1 MSNQDTDTSLTVMSD
16 PHSAPDLAPTQS
28 EKAIEKAPVGERGRA
43 KIAVIML
50 ALTIAVFLAA
60 LDTTI
65 ITTALETIAEDF
77 SSSAG
82 FTWIG
87 SAYLLAAAA
96 STPLVYQLLFSCPRN
111 GANSLNSAAKYQ
123 TSSAGNQSSSSQI
136 SSSLSDR
143 WLPGFQLTLAC

>member
-1 MSNQDTDTSLTVMSD
+1 MSD
-16 PHSAPDLAPTQS
+16 LKSAPDLAPTES
-28 EKAIEKAPVGERGRA
+28 EKATEKAPVGERGKA

-111 GANSLNSAAKYQ
+111 GANSLISGAKYL
-123 TSSAGNQSSSSQI
+123 TSSAGNRSSSSQI
-136 SSSLSDR
+136 LSSLSDR
-143 WLPGFQLTLAC
+143 WLPGFQSTLGC

>member
-1 MSNQDTDTSLTVMSD
+1 MSDDTNTAETVMSE
-16 PHSAPDLAPTQS
+16 PKSPPDLPSAESAKPT
-28 EKAIEKAPVGERGRA
+28 ENTPVGERSRA

-77 SSSAG
+77 HSSAG

-96 STPLVYQLLFSCPRN
+96 STPLVC
-111 GANSLNSAAKYQ
+111 
-123 TSSAGNQSSSSQI
+123 
-136 SSSLSDR
+136 
-143 WLPGFQLTLAC
+143 

>member
-1 MSNQDTDTSLTVMSD
+1 MSD
-16 PHSAPDLAPTQS
+16 PKGAPDLVPSQS
-28 EKAIEKAPVGERGRA
+28 EKVDVRNPVGERGRA

-96 STPLVYQLLFSCPRN
+96 STPLVY
-111 GANSLNSAAKYQ
+111 
-123 TSSAGNQSSSSQI
+123 
-136 SSSLSDR
+136 
-143 WLPGFQLTLAC
+143 

>member
-1 MSNQDTDTSLTVMSD
+1 MSNQDTNTSPTVMSD
-16 PHSAPDLAPTQS
+16 PKSAPDLASTQS
-28 EKAIEKAPVGERGRA
+28 EKATENTPVGEHGRA

-96 STPLVYQLLFSCPRN
+96 STPLVYQLLFSCPQN
-111 GANSLNSAAKYQ
+111 GANSLISGAKYQ

-136 SSSLSDR
+136 LSSLLGR
-143 WLPGFQLTLAC
+143 